1 MFCLLFQQQLLVL
14 DDKFIHISVF
24 DLDVIAFQLSLEL
37 TQLLR
42 HCHVLLKIHCFR
54 LLSPSLPSALSPS
67 LPSALSWATR
77 ILLVVYLLA
86 GRWVF
91 RVKESY
97 ERDL

>member
-1 MFCLLFQQQLLVL
+1 VFCLLFQQQLLVL

-54 LLSPSLPSALSPS
+54 LLSPSLPSALS
-67 LPSALSWATR
+67 WATR

-91 RVKESY
+91 RVK
-97 ERDL
+97 